1 MDIQTLPQT
10 PLKSAISS
18 FEANGR
24 LRFSPT
30 VDFYHSIG
38 INRIRFWQLVK
49 GKKTMMVD
57 EAVRLSDFFKVPL
70 DQLCINEKPGHYSR

>member
-1 MDIQTLPQT
+1 MITQQIPLT
-10 PLKSAISS
+10 PLRTAIQSH
-18 FEANGR
+18 EAIAQSKFR
-24 LRFSPT
+24 PT
-30 VDFYHSIG
+30 KDFYHSIG